1 MKLEIK
7 NQVIDN
13 LVEIINNSNHVYIA
27 DTLGLNAALTS
38 NLRRECYS
46 KDVKLV
52 VAKNT
57 LLKKAI
63 EKSDKDLS
71 ELFQILSGPTSV
83 MFSETGN
90 VPAKLIKEFR
100 KSNKTEKPVLKGAYV
115 EDGFYIG
122 DENIDALASIKSK
135 EELLGELI
143 TLLQTPARNIISAL
157 QSGGNTITGVLKTLE
172 EKGE

>member
-1 MKLEIK
+1 MKLEAK

-13 LVEIINNSNHVYIA
+13 LVEIINNSNHIYVA
-27 DTLGLNAALTS
+27 DSLGLSASLTGE
-38 NLRRECYS
+38 LRRECFNN
-46 KDVKLV
+46 DIKLV

-71 ELFQILSGPTSV
+71 ELFQVLSGPTSI

-90 VPAKLIKEFR
+90 APAKLIKEFR
-100 KSNKTEKPVLKGAYV
+100 KSRNIEKPVLKGAYV
-115 EDGFYIG
+115 EEGFYIG
-122 DENIDALASIKSK
+122 NQSLDSLVAIKSK
-135 EELLGELI
+135 FELI
-143 TLLQTPARNIISAL
+143 GDVINALQTPARNIISAL
-157 QSGGNTITGVLKTLE
+157 QSGGNTLTGVLKTLE